1 MLIEDFLPE
10 FAISVNRGDVT
21 GANNALMKQLG
32 NNIVKKR
39 QDFVDLLN
47 ESGIKASINDS
58 DSTLVKAY
66 IDNIS
71 TNKQLA
77 IGTSLLVHFDSR
89 DYGADGASSIDDQS
103 VKAGYNTLVSYF
115 TGAYSNVGGPVA
127 DIAMAVKGLT
137 DVTGKVMDNKKKK
150 NFGVT
155 DSLQAQQDA
164 KAAIAQQVIAQR
176 QAQLEQMSKQ
186 KESEAKTTRILLI
199 AGGSV
204 IMVGIIAILIY
215 KFKKK

>member
-1 MLIEDFLPE
+1 
-10 FAISVNRGDVT
+10 
-21 GANNALMKQLG
+21 
-32 NNIVKKR
+32 
-39 QDFVDLLN
+39 
-47 ESGIKASINDS
+47 
-58 DSTLVKAY
+58 
-66 IDNIS
+66 
-71 TNKQLA
+71 
-77 IGTSLLVHFDSR
+77 
-89 DYGADGASSIDDQS
+89 
-103 VKAGYNTLVSYF
+103 
-115 TGAYSNVGGPVA
+115 
-127 DIAMAVKGLT
+127 
-137 DVTGKVMDNKKKK
+137 MDNKKKK